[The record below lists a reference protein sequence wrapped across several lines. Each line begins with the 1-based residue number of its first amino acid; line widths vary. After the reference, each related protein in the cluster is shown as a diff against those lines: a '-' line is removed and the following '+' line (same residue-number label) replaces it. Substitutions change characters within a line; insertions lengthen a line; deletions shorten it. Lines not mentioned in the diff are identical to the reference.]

1 MCSAPNQL
9 DRLHTQKK
17 HTEMQ
22 VSKHTPYGMFALQE
36 VQEQNCFTLA
46 SDSQYR
52 GIHSGIHDV
61 TLVPAIS
68 KKTLKTLMKAWKCRR
83 ILTKEWVKKQR
94 NLALWKAFWVVIS
107 HKCIHTSKI
116 WLLPARRPP
125 PPPPSLCEL
134 RELQHHLWFV

>member
-1 MCSAPNQL
+1 
-9 DRLHTQKK
+9 
-17 HTEMQ
+17 MQ

-46 SDSQYR
+46 SDEQYR

-83 ILTKEWVKKQR
+83 ILTKDWVKKQR
-94 NLALWKAFWVVIS
+94 NLTLRKVFGVVIS
-107 HKCIHTSKI
+107 HKCIENLAI
-116 WLLPARRPP
+116 AN
-125 PPPPSLCEL
+125 
-134 RELQHHLWFV
+134 